1 MDTGGIDIQEIAAR
15 LAATGSVLADG
26 DGLGHMGGWGWG
38 MALFGLLFMTV
49 VVLLIAWVI
58 WSTTRRAEPGGRTPS
73 RAVELL
79 DERYA
84 RGELDRDQYLE
95 QRADLER

>member
-1 MDTGGIDIQEIAAR
+1 MQVIAAR
-15 LAATGSVLADG
+15 LAATGSVLADV
-26 DGLGHMGGWGWG
+26 DGWGHMGGWGWG
-38 MALFGLLFMTV
+38 MAIFGWLFMTV
-49 VVLLIAWVI
+49 VVVLVAWLI
-58 WSTTRRAEPGGRTPS
+58 WSTTRRAELGGRTVS

>member
-1 MDTGGIDIQEIAAR
+1 MQGIAAG

-38 MALFGLLFMTV
+38 MAIFGWMFMTMV
-49 VVLLIAWVI
+49 VVLVGWLI
-58 WSTTRRAEPGGRTPS
+58 WSTTRRAEPGGGTVS
-73 RAVELL
+73 RAGELL

-84 RGELDRDQYLE
+84 RGELNRDQYLE
-95 QRADLER
+95 QAADLER

>member
-1 MDTGGIDIQEIAAR
+1 MQMIAAR

-38 MALFGLLFMTV
+38 MTIFGWLFMTMV
-49 VVLLIAWVI
+49 VVLVGWLI
-58 WSTTRRAEPGGRTPS
+58 WSTTRRAEPGGRTVS
-73 RAVELL
+73 RAGELL

-84 RGELDRDQYLE
+84 RGELNRDQYLE
-95 QRADLER
+95 QAADLAR

>member
-1 MDTGGIDIQEIAAR
+1 MQMIAAG

-38 MALFGLLFMTV
+38 MAIFGWLFVTMVVGLV
-49 VVLLIAWVI
+49 AWLI
-58 WSTTRRAEPGGRTPS
+58 WSTTRRAEPEGRIVN

-79 DERYA
+79 DQRYA

-95 QRADLER
+95 QTADLER

>member
-1 MDTGGIDIQEIAAR
+1 MQMIAAR

-26 DGLGHMGGWGWG
+26 DGWGHMGGWGWG
-38 MALFGLLFMTV
+38 MAIFGWLFMTV
-49 VVLLIAWVI
+49 VVVLGAWLI
-58 WSTTRRAEPGGRTPS
+58 WSTTRRAGPEAPTSS

-95 QRADLER
+95 QRGDLER

>member
-1 MDTGGIDIQEIAAR
+1 MQVIAAR

-38 MALFGLLFMTV
+38 MAIFGWLFMTMV
-49 VVLLIAWVI
+49 VVLVGWLI
-58 WSTTRRAEPGGRTPS
+58 WSTTRRAEPGGRTVS

-79 DERYA
+79 DQRYA
-84 RGELDRDQYLE
+84 RGELNRDQYLE
-95 QRADLER
+95 QAADLER

>member
-1 MDTGGIDIQEIAAR
+1 MQEIGAR
-15 LAATGSVLADG
+15 LAAAGSVLADG

-38 MALFGLLFMTV
+38 MAIFGLMFMTAV
-49 VVLLIAWVI
+49 VALVAWLI
-58 WSTTRRAEPGGRTPS
+58 WSTTRRAEPRARTAS

-79 DERYA
+79 DERYT

>member
-1 MDTGGIDIQEIAAR
+1 MQEIAAR
-15 LAATGSVLADG
+15 LAATGSALADG
-26 DGLGHMGGWGWG
+26 DGWGHMGGWGWG
-38 MALFGLLFMTV
+38 MAIFGLLFMTV
-49 VVLLIAWVI
+49 VVVLGAWLI
-58 WSTTRRAEPGGRTPS
+58 WSTTRRAEPEWRTAS

-95 QRADLER
+95 QKADLER